1 MPNYSYLELR
11 TIGNI
16 TYIHYLMARKE
27 RAQILIIYIYIYI
40 YQHRDRYAI
49 KTGANGVDISSFSLS

>member
-16 TYIHYLMARKE
+16 TDIHYLIACKE
-27 RAQILIIYIYIYI
+27 GAQILNIYIYIYLNI
-40 YQHRDRYAI
+40 EIDIAI
-49 KTGANGVDISSFSLS
+49 KTGANGVDTSSFSLS

>member
-16 TYIHYLMARKE
+16 TDIHYLIACKE
-27 RAQILIIYIYIYI
+27 GAQILNIYIYIYI
-40 YQHRDRYAI
+40 NIEIDMQ
-49 KTGANGVDISSFSLS
+49 